1 MDSQSALRV
10 ASVPAGHPYV
20 RGITPSTPGVRVL
33 PDPIPAGRPPGQWWP
48 PVVLTEDWL
57 RAERP
62 DVLHVHFGY
71 ESLTVDE
78 VARVLTVVRELR
90 IGLVVTVH
98 DLANPQLTD
107 QTRHQ
112 QQLALLLAAAD
123 EVVTLTDGAA
133 RLIAAEH
140 DRQATVLPH
149 PTLLDHPAPVPAA
162 PPAGIGLHLKSLRA
176 GTDLGAVADVVA
188 VAAELGEVCTMSVH
202 PGVRGPLTAYAA
214 RSHVR
219 WWEHQPLTEAELER
233 WLVTLGVLVLPYA
246 HGTHSGL
253 LELCRDLGVPVAVPN
268 IGQHADQQPDPA
280 LLASW
285 PPGDREA
292 LRAALARLL
301 AGRDRV
307 RPADRATRLA
317 ERQAVAERHAR
328 LWRDVARRGVPA

>member
-1 MDSQSALRV
+1 MESQSELRV

-20 RGITPSTPGVRVL
+20 RAITPSAPGVRVL

-71 ESLTVDE
+71 ESLTLAQL
-78 VARVLTVVRELR
+78 ARVLAVVRELR

-107 QTRHQ
+107 QTHHRR
-112 QQLALLLAAAD
+112 QLALLLAAAD
-123 EVVTLTDGAA
+123 EVVTLTTGAA
-133 RLIAAEH
+133 RVIAAEH
-140 DRQATVLPH
+140 GRRASVLPH
-149 PTLLDHPAPVPAA
+149 PTLLDRRAPVPDA

-176 GTDLGAVADVVA
+176 ATDLGAVADVVA
-188 VAAELGEVCTMSVH
+188 VAGDLGEPCILGVH
-202 PGVRGPLTAYAA
+202 PGSGGVLRAYADRPA
-214 RSHVR
+214 VR
-219 WWEHQPLTEAELER
+219 WWEHPPLTEAELER

-253 LELCRDLGVPVAVPN
+253 LELCRDLGVPVAVPA

-285 PPGDREA
+285 PPGDRPA
-292 LRAALARLL
+292 LRRALSGLL
-301 AGRDRV
+301 ADRGRV
-307 RPADRATRLA
+307 RPADRAARLA
-317 ERQAVAERHAR
+317 ERDAVAARHAR
-328 LWRDVARRGVPA
+328 LWRGVARRGVPA